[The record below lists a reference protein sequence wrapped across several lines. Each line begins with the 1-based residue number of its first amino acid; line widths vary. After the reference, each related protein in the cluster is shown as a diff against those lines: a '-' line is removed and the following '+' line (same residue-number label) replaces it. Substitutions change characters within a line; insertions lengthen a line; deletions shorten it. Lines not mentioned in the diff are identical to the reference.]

1 MRAGK
6 VFVFSGPSGVGKD
19 TLLDLLAEQ
28 VDGFEKCVTATTR
41 APRSQE
47 VNQKDYHFVSREQF
61 LEWECAGL
69 MLETATYNDQ
79 LYGTPLFAVRQVT
92 DRGLDV
98 ILKIE
103 VQGALKVKSII
114 SDALLV
120 FIQPPS
126 IESLRQRLSDRNTES
141 LDEIERRISIAAIEM
156 QESVHYDYVVTNDE
170 LSRAVDDLR
179 CIIVAERLR
188 QVRA

>member
-19 TLLDLLAEQ
+19 TLLDLLAER
-28 VDGFEKCVTATTR
+28 VDGFEKCITATTR
-41 APRSQE
+41 APRALEEHQR
-47 VNQKDYHFVSREQF
+47 DYHFVSRDQF
-61 LEWECAGL
+61 QDWESAGL
-69 MLETATYNDQ
+69 MLETACYNDQ
-79 LYGTPLFAVRQVT
+79 FYGTPLFAVRQVT

-103 VQGALKVKSII
+103 VQGALKVKSVLN
-114 SDALLV
+114 DAVLV

-126 IESLRQRLSDRNTES
+126 VETLRQRLVDRNTES
-141 LDEIERRISIAAIEM
+141 QEEIEQRIGIAMSEMRESI
-156 QESVHYDYVVTNDE
+156 HYDYVVTNDE
-170 LSRAVDDLR
+170 LPRAVDDLR

-188 QVRA
+188 QVRV